1 MLRLRKQ
8 IGRNDLRI
16 GPVVRD
22 DEDLARP
29 GDRIDVEG
37 NLVEAG
43 FELYADEGNRV
54 LGNDCVRTFAYWNP
68 SLLRA
73 ESLLN
78 AQTGELMP
86 VGVEE
91 YGADVLQVGDREI
104 PTRRLQITLQEG
116 VIDLWYHL
124 DTGRWLALEAPTEG
138 GRTLRYEPASPPLEI
153 RDGERLAME

>member
-1 MLRLRKQ
+1 
-8 IGRNDLRI
+8 
-16 GPVVRD
+16 
-22 DEDLARP
+22 
-29 GDRIDVEG
+29 
-37 NLVEAG
+37 
-43 FELYADEGNRV
+43 
-54 LGNDCVRTFAYWNP
+54 
-68 SLLRA
+68 
-73 ESLLN
+73 
-78 AQTGELMP
+78 MP